1 MWLSQSN
8 FKANVEKAKML
19 MCVGCSAEDS
29 KQKAGKR
36 FQTSESPARS
46 PRRRF
51 WGIGEDLV
59 NPKRCLKMTIQPI
72 NRPAK
77 TSPSRYREN

>member
-1 MWLSQSN
+1 MWLSPRN

-36 FQTSESPARS
+36 FQTAASPAPS
-46 PRRRF
+46 PQWRF

-59 NPKRCLKMTIQPI
+59 NPKRCLKMMIQPI

-77 TSPSRYREN
+77 T

>member
-1 MWLSQSN
+1 MWLSPSH

-29 KQKAGKR
+29 KRKAGKR
-36 FQTSESPARS
+36 FQTPEGPARS
-46 PRRRF
+46 PQRHF
-51 WGIGEDLV
+51 WGIGEDPV

-72 NRPAK
+72 NRSAK
-77 TSPSRYREN
+77 TSPSR